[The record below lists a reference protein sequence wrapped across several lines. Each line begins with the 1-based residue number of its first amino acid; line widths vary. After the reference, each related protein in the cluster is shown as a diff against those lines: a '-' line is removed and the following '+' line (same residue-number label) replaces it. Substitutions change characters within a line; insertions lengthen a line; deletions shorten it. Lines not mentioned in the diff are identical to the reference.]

1 MRKLAE
7 ALIGGL
13 TLVFLSAGLA
23 YAKLPPPSEEA
34 KAKAAEAKAKADH
47 GDKVGAYKLCLAQNR
62 IAEHYLKAKAE
73 KPQSTPCQDPGP
85 FGAAPPAAPDA
96 KAAQATP
103 EKKK

>member
-7 ALIGGL
+7 AIIGGL

-34 KAKAAEAKAKADH
+34 KAKADEAKAKTEY

-62 IAEHYLKAKAE
+62 VAENYLKAAKGL
-73 KPQSTPCQDPGP
+73 KPQLTPCQDPGP
-85 FGAAPPAAPDA
+85 FGGPTPAPAPAA
-96 KAAQATP
+96 AAAMP

>member
-1 MRKLAE
+1 MRNLAE
-7 ALIGGL
+7 AIIGGL

-62 IAEHYLKAKAE
+62 VAEHYLKAKSE

-85 FGAAPPAAPDA
+85 FGGPTPAPAA
-96 KAAQATP
+96 AAAMP